1 MNGITKPT
9 HDYVARDEH
18 GCLIGLC
25 SDIPEIKKET
35 AKEVAKWIS
44 HGLTVTRVTVEE
56 VRHILDTEDMGCSHV
71 PQQEGLL

>member
-1 MNGITKPT
+1 MKGISRPT

-25 SDIPEIKKET
+25 SDIPEIKRET
-35 AKEVAKWIS
+35 AKEVAEWIRE
-44 HGLTVTRVTVEE
+44 GLNVTRVTVEE
-56 VRHILDTEDMGCSHV
+56 VRHILDTEEMGCSKV